1 MLFDPHALKIYVD
14 GSCAKNP
21 GGPGAFAL
29 WLEFPF
35 DWNRADE
42 PLDYVGYF
50 ETNSNRM
57 ELNACIFA
65 HQWVFEQGEGLGV
78 QRVQVVTDSK
88 YVFDNYNRAVAWS
101 QNTWRNRY
109 ERPLDNKDLWKEL
122 LSIRRKLRVR
132 VEVEWTKGKRSEIL
146 KAVDRSA
153 KNAAALPSCVDRG
166 FRSGKIGRSK
176 NNVKGAARLFPARGQ
191 EAIIRIYHSVG
202 VRPGEHKVK
211 FQLYSEQKKDFFDKF
226 MAYVDAG
233 IGTDLH
239 RQHVYLVR
247 MNSITQYP
255 QIEEILGELK
265 EPDPTEQV
273 LV

>member
-1 MLFDPHALKIYVD
+1 MSFDPHALKIYVD
-14 GSCAKNP
+14 GSCSKNP
-21 GGPGAFAL
+21 GGRGGFAV
-29 WLEFPF
+29 WVEFPF

-42 PLDYVGYF
+42 LLDYVGYF
-50 ETNSNRM
+50 CTNSNRM
-57 ELNACIFA
+57 ELKACIFA
-65 HQWVFEQGEGLGV
+65 HEWVFKHGEGLGV
-78 QRVQVVTDSK
+78 QRVQIVTDSK

-101 QNTWRNRY
+101 QNAWRNRY
-109 ERPLDNKDLWKEL
+109 ERPPDNKDLWKGL

-153 KNAAALPSCVDRG
+153 KNAAALPSQVDRG
-166 FRSGKIGRSK
+166 FRAGKIGRSK
-176 NNVKGAARLFPARGQ
+176 NNVKGAARLFPASGE
-191 EAIIRIYHSVG
+191 EAIIRIYHTVG
-202 VRPGEHKVK
+202 VRPHEHKVK
-211 FQLYSEQKKDFFDKF
+211 FQLYSEEKKDFFDKF

-233 IGTDLH
+233 TGTGLH

-247 MNSITQYP
+247 MNSLPEYP

-265 EPDPTEQV
+265 ESDLVEQV